1 MTDGV
6 ADKNIKLVTDR
17 VAFWASS
24 LDAML
29 QAFVSAVNAGDKLGT
44 IVSSARLAQLGGC
57 LGGEYEAICNGF
69 IDSDTEGKVASQQ
82 AEMVVRMVEKNGEDL
97 VPSGLAPGESP
108 DRGLS

>member
-1 MTDGV
+1 MTEGI
-6 ADKNIKLVTDR
+6 AGKNIKLVTDR

-44 IVSSARLAQLGGC
+44 IVSAARLAQLGGC
-57 LGGEYEAICNGF
+57 LGSEYEAICNGF
-69 IDSDTEGKVASQQ
+69 IDSATEQKVAEQQ
-82 AEMVVRMVEKNGEDL
+82 AAMVVRMVEKNGEDL
-97 VPSGLAPGESP
+97 VSPGLAPGEAP